1 MTANFETVG
10 TLNNDALIAGNAH
23 LLVGVKI
30 TVLSGQVQPRGAVMG
45 KITTGGKYILSLSA
59 ATDGSETPDLILAEA
74 ADATGGDV
82 PALAYARGDFISGAL
97 TLGTGHTIASISQ
110 GLRGKGIT
118 LLTAIA

>member
-1 MTANFETVG
+1 MAANFETVG

-59 ATDGSETPDLILAEA
+59 ATDGIEPPDLI
-74 ADATGGDV
+74 
-82 PALAYARGDFISGAL
+82 
-97 TLGTGHTIASISQ
+97 
-110 GLRGKGIT
+110 
-118 LLTAIA
+118 